1 MSDIIDPS
9 LWGALSAD
17 PLQDGTVL
25 RRILPL
31 LQHDIFIGESRPT
44 RRLGLY
50 MEVKGTSRHPIAAP
64 ASTRGLRVRVEEV
77 EGAVKIEMVSTSAS
91 GDPLF
96 AELANDV
103 VGVLSANTA
112 ADPAAR
118 VVARIAAWQAFL
130 ASKPDEF
137 GPERAAGLFA
147 ELFVLREHLIPSQG
161 EARSVSAWGGPQP
174 ARQDF
179 QFGSIGLEV
188 KSFRGTGPGRVV
200 VASEQQLDLTGLT
213 QLFLGYVTL
222 DQREFGTGK
231 TVQDQVELVE
241 AELVDTASALDSFR
255 EKLIKCGWHPSV
267 AEVRKE
273 KYEVRECELFRVE
286 QGFPRITGEFLPNG
300 IGNVSY
306 QIDRAAIEDF
316 LVPWLSL
323 HEAVQELS

>member
-1 MSDIIDPS
+1 M
-9 LWGALSAD
+9 
-17 PLQDGTVL
+17 
-25 RRILPL
+25 
-31 LQHDIFIGESRPT
+31 
-44 RRLGLY
+44 
-50 MEVKGTSRHPIAAP
+50 
-64 ASTRGLRVRVEEV
+64 
-77 EGAVKIEMVSTSAS
+77 
-91 GDPLF
+91 
-96 AELANDV
+96 
-103 VGVLSANTA
+103 
-112 ADPAAR
+112 
-118 VVARIAAWQAFL
+118 
-130 ASKPDEF
+130 
-137 GPERAAGLFA
+137 
-147 ELFVLREHLIPSQG
+147 
-161 EARSVSAWGGPQP
+161 
-174 ARQDF
+174 
-179 QFGSIGLEV
+179 
-188 KSFRGTGPGRVV
+188 
-200 VASEQQLDLTGLT
+200 
-213 QLFLGYVTL
+213 TL